1 MNAPRAPRE
10 SAPIGPVPE
19 DNRPGH
25 HPEHEQDQ
33 PDLDAFARRLSIAP
47 EPTRSFEEELALA
60 GRVDPGELGVADQL
74 ALVRRIGR
82 LGVMFGVA
90 VVVRAADVVATTG
103 RSVLD
108 HLDADAVREVDLRDV
123 SDPR

>member
-10 SAPIGPVPE
+10 SDPIGPVPE
-19 DNRPGH
+19 DNQPGH

-47 EPTRSFEEELALA
+47 EPAGSFDEFALA
-60 GRVDPGELGVADQL
+60 RHVDPGDLGVADQL

-82 LGVMFGVA
+82 LGVMLGVA

-108 HLDADAVREVDLRDV
+108 QLDADAVREVDLQDV
-123 SDPR
+123 PDRR

>member
-19 DNRPGH
+19 ANQPGH
-25 HPEHEQDQ
+25 HPEREQDQ
-33 PDLDAFARRLSIAP
+33 PDLEAFARRLSIAP
-47 EPTRSFEEELALA
+47 EPSGVDDAAVLA
-60 GRVDPGELGVADQL
+60 GRVDPAELGVGDQL

-123 SDPR
+123 SGPR

>member
-1 MNAPRAPRE
+1 MPTPANPGDSGPT
-10 SAPIGPVPE
+10 GPVPA
-19 DNRPGH
+19 DNQPGH

-47 EPTRSFEEELALA
+47 EPAGSFDEFDLAHH
-60 GRVDPGELGVADQL
+60 VEPGDLGVADQL

-82 LGVMFGVA
+82 LGVMLGVA

-103 RSVLD
+103 RSLLD
-108 HLDADAVREVDLRDV
+108 QLDADAVREVDLEV
-123 SDPR
+123 GSDRR